1 MIRINLLPF
10 RAARKKENVR
20 RQISIFIL
28 TFVLTFLG
36 FGSYSISLSGKVKT
50 LETNIEIKKTEL
62 AKFEKINKE
71 INKIKK
77 KLNIIQK
84 KTKII
89 ENLQL
94 NRDEAVVLLETMTR
108 LIIEDR
114 MWLSNMSAASNS
126 IILNGVAFDNKTV
139 ADFMTR
145 LEKTKILKNIV
156 LKSSKQT
163 KILGKNLKQ
172 FSISCSRVPL
182 NIALG
187 KKVKK

>member
-36 FGSYSISLSGKVKT
+36 LGSYSINLSGKVKT
-50 LETNIEIKKTEL
+50 LETNISVKKTEL
-62 AKFEKINKE
+62 AKYEKINKE
-71 INKIKK
+71 ISKIRKD
-77 KLNIIQK
+77 LNLIEK

-89 ENLQL
+89 DNLQL

-114 MWLSNMSAASNS
+114 MWLSNMSAGSNS

-145 LEKTKILKNIV
+145 LEGTKIFKNVV
-156 LKSSKQT
+156 LKSSK
-163 KILGKNLKQ
+163 KKKLLGKNLKQ
-172 FSISCSRVPL
+172 FSINCNRVRL